1 MKNKINF
8 SIIVVSLNT
17 KKDFLYT
24 LKSILKQKLVK
35 YQIIVVDGK
44 SSDGTLQII
53 NKYKKKIEDI
63 IIEKDDGIYEAMN
76 KGLKKTKF
84 PWVIFLNSGDS
95 FFYNRTLLKINS
107 ILNLNKEIDI
117 CIGNNVVNDEIKYI
131 SKLKKLDQN
140 STSSSFSHQST
151 VCKSSLFKRKKFDTK
166 FKIAADYEFF
176 KYNFYK
182 KKKFYYSDL
191 IISKSKPGGLSDK
204 NRLAAEKEFYM
215 INKMYKNRDS
225 LYLFNYL
232 KNIILVILK
241 KFIKII
247 LPKNIKLLILKM
259 LNSQRL
265 L

>member
-1 MKNKINF
+1 MKNKIKF

-24 LKSILKQKLVK
+24 LKSILKQKFIS
-35 YQIIVVDGK
+35 YQIIVVDGV
-44 SSDGTLQII
+44 SHDGTLKII
-53 NKYKKKIEDI
+53 NKYKKKIKDI

-76 KGLKKTKF
+76 KGLKKAKF
-84 PWVIFLNSGDS
+84 PWIVFLNSGDS
-95 FFYNRTLLKINS
+95 FFNNQTLFKIKS
-107 ILNLNKEIDI
+107 IINLNKEIDI
-117 CIGNNVVNDEIKYI
+117 FVGKNLINDEIKYL

-140 STSSSFSHQST
+140 SNCSSFSHQST
-151 VCKSSLFKRKKFDTK
+151 VCKYSLFKRKKFKTK

-182 KKKFYYSDL
+182 KKKFFYSDL
-191 IISKSKPGGLSDK
+191 VVSKSKPRGLSDK

-215 INKMYKNRDS
+215 INKMYKNTNI

-232 KNIILVILK
+232 KNIILIILK
-241 KFIKII
+241 EFIKTI
-247 LPKNIKLLILKM
+247 LPKNIKLFILKM
-259 LNSQRL
+259 LNFQRL

>member
-182 KKKFYYSDL
+182 KKKNFT
-191 IISKSKPGGLSDK
+191 IRI
-204 NRLAAEKEFYM
+204 
-215 INKMYKNRDS
+215 
-225 LYLFNYL
+225 
-232 KNIILVILK
+232 
-241 KFIKII
+241 
-247 LPKNIKLLILKM
+247 
-259 LNSQRL
+259 
-265 L
+265 